1 MNAALVQPLPLF
13 QQAIA
18 VSSRVLKSG
27 GNFRPTPEDCDVS
40 AHLLSHP
47 DLDLQVWLEG
57 QCLLAAPPPSRVV

>member
-1 MNAALVQPLPLF
+1 MNAALVKSRSLF

-18 VSSRVLKSG
+18 VSTRGLKSG
-27 GNFRPTPEDCDVS
+27 ENFRPTPEDCDVS